1 MENRL
6 TSAFNY
12 SDNYIAM
19 HGYPFKHILKAL
31 RASDQFSVNGMQT
44 NAKFLVHTSGRR
56 FFIYPSD
63 LNYIVVYP
71 VPIGAISIS
80 IPWESP
86 EDLEN
91 KLVEFGLLQIDK
103 TA

>member
-19 HGYPFKHILKAL
+19 HGHPFSHILKAL
-31 RASDQFSVNGMQT
+31 RSSDQFSVNGPQP
-44 NAKFLVHTSGRR
+44 NCIFLVHTSGKR

-71 VPIGAISIS
+71 VPIGVISIS

-86 EDLEN
+86 VDLEN
-91 KLVEFGLLQIDK
+91 KLIEFGLLPIDK